1 MKTPFIFGR
10 IAKDENFTDREKETK
25 HLVSNFRSLINTVII
40 SPRRWGKSSL
50 VAKAAEEAGSGD
62 NHIRICFVDMFSIRA
77 EEQFYSNLA
86 NTVLKATSSKWEES
100 VDSAKRFF
108 RHLVPKI
115 VLNAD
120 LTNEFS
126 LNFDWKELKA
136 NPDEVLDLAEK
147 IASEKK
153 QKLIVCI
160 DEFQNISEFDDPLFF
175 QKRLR
180 SHWQRHQHVAYC
192 LYGSKRHMMLDVFSN
207 PSMPFFKFG
216 DLIFLEKIDTP
227 SLTGFIRER
236 FSSTKKSI
244 SDDLSRL
251 IVALADNHP
260 YYVQQLSQQVWLRTK
275 SSCSETTVRE
285 AHLSLIEQFSLLFV
299 TITETLTTNQINYLR
314 ALVAGEKAL
323 SSSAV
328 LIRYNLISS
337 AAVNRSRNSL
347 IEKDILDNMAGKIS
361 FQDPMYR
368 YWLEHTYF
376 ASVNSPHTAGL
387 S

>member
-50 VAKAAEEAGSGD
+50 VAKAAEEAGAGD
-62 NHIRICFVDMFSIRA
+62 KQIRICFVDMFSIRA
-77 EEQFYSNLA
+77 EEQFYSNLD

-147 IASEKK
+147 IAAHKK

-160 DEFQNISEFDDPLFF
+160 DEFQNIAAFDDPLFF

-180 SHWQRHQHVAYC
+180 SHWQQHQHVAYC

-207 PSMPFFKFG
+207 PSLPFYKFG
-216 DLIFLEKIDTP
+216 DLIFLEKIDTL

-236 FSSTKKSI
+236 FSATKKSI
-244 SDDLSRL
+244 SDDLSGL

-275 SSCSETTVRE
+275 SSCNETIVSE
-285 AHLSLIEQFSLLFV
+285 AHLSLIEQLSLLFA
-299 TITETLTTNQINYLR
+299 TLTETLTTNQINYLR

-328 LIRYNLISS
+328 LLKYNLISS
-337 AAVNRSRNSL
+337 ATVTRSRSSL

-376 ASVNSPHTAGL
+376 ASMNSPHTAGL

>member
-10 IAKDENFTDREKETK
+10 IAKDENFTDRENETK

-50 VAKAAEEAGSGD
+50 VAKAAEEACSAD
-62 NHIRICFVDMFSIRA
+62 NHVRICFVDMFSIRA

-86 NTVLKATSSKWEES
+86 NAVLKATSSKWEES

-147 IASEKK
+147 IAAEKK
-153 QKLIVCI
+153 IKLIVCI
-160 DEFQNISEFDDPLFF
+160 DEFQNISAFDDPLFF

-180 SHWQRHQHVAYC
+180 SHWQHHQYVAYC

-207 PSMPFFKFG
+207 PSMPFYKFG
-216 DLIFLEKIDTP
+216 DLLFLGKIDTL

-236 FSSTKKSI
+236 FSATKKSI

-251 IVALADNHP
+251 IVDLTDNHP

-275 SSCSETTVRE
+275 SACSEKTVRE
-285 AHLSLIEQFSLLFV
+285 AHLSLVEQLSLLFA

-323 SSSAV
+323 SSSEV
-328 LIRYNLISS
+328 LIKYKLVSS
-337 AAVNRSRNSL
+337 ATVTRSRGSL
-347 IEKDILDNMAGKIS
+347 IEKEILDIVAGKIS

-368 YWLEHTYF
+368 FWLEHTYF
-376 ASVNSPHTAGL
+376 ASMNSPHTAGL